1 MAKKSHD
8 ELLTKLAKQQDA
20 IQNRIASLVARKR
33 KDEDRILTRKKILI
47 GAYMLEKLNETE
59 QQAMIR
65 EMDTFLKRP
74 LDRRLFGLPVAPRS
88 RSTTPSN

>member
-1 MAKKSHD
+1 MAKKSHE
-8 ELLTKLAKQQDA
+8 ELLDRLAKQQDA
-20 IQNRIASLVARKR
+20 IQNRIASLMARKR

-47 GAYMLEKLNETE
+47 GAYMLEKLSETE

-74 LDRRLFGLPVAPRS
+74 LDRRLFGLPVAS
-88 RSTTPSN
+88 QSKSTTASN